1 MVNWTRDEHLTFD
14 IAFALK
20 KVTVPGFRKALK
32 EEDRFAIA
40 NTIREH
46 LKLCRWEFS
55 KHPSHG
61 LLLCAPP
68 GGPDHCAALPPSVVR
83 FHLTLGQGR
92 GPSSAALIISS
103 SNSGVGSSSAATNSR
118 SFFKPHLAS
127 LLTSNLMCILICAPL
142 KGHLKKSGAPG

>member
-32 EEDRFAIA
+32 EEGRFAIA

-55 KHPSHG
+55 RPTE
-61 LLLCAPP
+61 P
-68 GGPDHCAALPPSVVR
+68 V
-83 FHLTLGQGR
+83 Q
-92 GPSSAALIISS
+92 
-103 SNSGVGSSSAATNSR
+103 
-118 SFFKPHLAS
+118 
-127 LLTSNLMCILICAPL
+127 
-142 KGHLKKSGAPG
+142 